1 MYYENFEKLCKERGI
16 RPADVSRGTG
26 ISTAT
31 LTSWKKGAYTPK
43 SDKLALIASFFG
55 VSLDYLM
62 GVSASP
68 LPKSPEW
75 QDADEFEA
83 ELDERPESVWV
94 PVIGRVA
101 AGFRKI
107 MNEEILGF
115 EPVDYDLAES
125 GRFFALRIAGDSME
139 PEIKKGSTAIVR
151 CQQDADSGDVCVVS
165 INGDEATCKKIQKTD
180 NGIMLVSNNPA
191 YPPRYFSAKEI
202 KDEPVT
208 ILGRVMEVRTKF

>member
-1 MYYENFEKLCKERGI
+1 MELKDII
-16 RPADVSRGTG
+16 RNRRIELGLTMKQVADAV
-26 ISTAT
+26 
-31 LTSWKKGAYTPK
+31 
-43 SDKLALIASFFG
+43 G
-55 VSLDYLM
+55 VSEGTISKWESGNIGSMRLDKGLAISRVLSIDPRTLM
-62 GVSASP
+62 GQS
-68 LPKSPEW
+68 KE
-75 QDADEFEA
+75 EYEA

-165 INGDEATCKKIQKTD
+165 INGDEATCKRIQKTD

-191 YPPRYFSAKEI
+191 YPPRYFSAKDI

>member
-1 MYYENFEKLCKERGI
+1 MELKDII
-16 RPADVSRGTG
+16 RNRRIELGLTMKQVADAV
-26 ISTAT
+26 
-31 LTSWKKGAYTPK
+31 
-43 SDKLALIASFFG
+43 G
-55 VSLDYLM
+55 VSEGTISKWESGNIGSMRLDKGLAISRVLSIDPRTLM
-62 GVSASP
+62 GQS
-68 LPKSPEW
+68 E
-75 QDADEFEA
+75 EEYEA

-165 INGDEATCKKIQKTD
+165 INGDEATCKRIQKTD
-180 NGIMLVSNNPA
+180 NGIMLVSTNPA

>member
-75 QDADEFEA
+75 QDAGEFEA
-83 ELDERPESVWV
+83 ELDERPDSVWV

-139 PEIKKGSTAIVR
+139 PEIKKGATAIVR

-165 INGDEATCKKIQKTD
+165 IDKDEATCKRIQKTD
-180 NGIMLVSNNPA
+180 NGIMLVSTNPA
-191 YPPRYFSAKEI
+191 YLPKYFSAKDMR
-202 KDEPVT
+202 DERIT

>member
-1 MYYENFEKLCKERGI
+1 MELKDII
-16 RPADVSRGTG
+16 RNRRIELGLTMKQVADAV
-26 ISTAT
+26 
-31 LTSWKKGAYTPK
+31 
-43 SDKLALIASFFG
+43 G
-55 VSLDYLM
+55 VSEGTISKWESGNIGSMRLDKGLAISRVLSIDPRTLM
-62 GVSASP
+62 GQS
-68 LPKSPEW
+68 E
-75 QDADEFEA
+75 EEYEA

-151 CQQDADSGDVCVVS
+151 CQHADSGDVCVVS
-165 INGDEATCKKIQKTD
+165 INGDEATCKRIQKTD

>member
-1 MYYENFEKLCKERGI
+1 MELKDII
-16 RPADVSRGTG
+16 RNRRIELGLTMKQVADAV
-26 ISTAT
+26 
-31 LTSWKKGAYTPK
+31 
-43 SDKLALIASFFG
+43 G
-55 VSLDYLM
+55 VSEGTISKWESGNIGSMRLDKGLAISRVLSIDPRTLM
-62 GVSASP
+62 GQS
-68 LPKSPEW
+68 E
-75 QDADEFEA
+75 EEYEA

-165 INGDEATCKKIQKTD
+165 INGDEATCKRIQKTD

>member
-1 MYYENFEKLCKERGI
+1 MYEIYAELLKEKGVRTS
-16 RPADVSRGTG
+16 DVVKATG
-26 ISTAT
+26 ISSSMFTD
-31 LTSWKKGAYTPK
+31 WKMGRYHPK
-43 SDKLALIASFFG
+43 HDKMLLIASYFG
-55 VSLDYLM
+55 VSVEYLE
-62 GVSASP
+62 GQTEERTP
-68 LPKSPEW
+68 QRPQW
-75 QDADEFEA
+75 QDAGEFEA

-165 INGDEATCKKIQKTD
+165 INGDEATCKRIQKTD

-191 YPPRYFSAKEI
+191 YPPRYFSAKDI

>member
-1 MYYENFEKLCKERGI
+1 MELKDII
-16 RPADVSRGTG
+16 RNRRIELGLTMKQVADAV
-26 ISTAT
+26 
-31 LTSWKKGAYTPK
+31 
-43 SDKLALIASFFG
+43 G
-55 VSLDYLM
+55 VSEGTISKWESGNIGSMRLDKGLAISRVLSIDPRTLM
-62 GVSASP
+62 GQS
-68 LPKSPEW
+68 KE
-75 QDADEFEA
+75 EFEA
-83 ELDERPESVWV
+83 ELDERPDSVWV

-139 PEIKKGSTAIVR
+139 PEIKKGATAIVR

-165 INGDEATCKKIQKTD
+165 IDKDEATCKRIQKTD
-180 NGIMLVSNNPA
+180 NGIMLVSTNPA
-191 YPPRYFSAKEI
+191 YLPKYFSAKDMR
-202 KDEPVT
+202 DERIT

>member
-68 LPKSPEW
+68 LPMSPEW

-83 ELDERPESVWV
+83 DLDERPESVWV

-165 INGDEATCKKIQKTD
+165 INGDEATCKRIQKTD

>member
-1 MYYENFEKLCKERGI
+1 MELKDII
-16 RPADVSRGTG
+16 RNRRLELGLTMKQVADAV
-26 ISTAT
+26 
-31 LTSWKKGAYTPK
+31 
-43 SDKLALIASFFG
+43 G
-55 VSLDYLM
+55 VSEGTISKWESGNIGSMRLDKGLAISRVLSIDPRTLM
-62 GVSASP
+62 GQS
-68 LPKSPEW
+68 E
-75 QDADEFEA
+75 EEYEA

-151 CQQDADSGDVCVVS
+151 CQQDADSGDVCVVA
-165 INGDEATCKKIQKTD
+165 INGDEATCKRIQKTD
-180 NGIMLVSNNPA
+180 NGIMLVSTNPA

>member
-1 MYYENFEKLCKERGI
+1 MELKDII
-16 RPADVSRGTG
+16 RNRRLELGLTMKQVADAV
-26 ISTAT
+26 
-31 LTSWKKGAYTPK
+31 
-43 SDKLALIASFFG
+43 G
-55 VSLDYLM
+55 VSEGTISKWESGNIGSMRLDKGLAISRVLSIDPRTLM
-62 GVSASP
+62 GQS
-68 LPKSPEW
+68 KE
-75 QDADEFEA
+75 EYEA

-165 INGDEATCKKIQKTD
+165 INGDEATCKRIQKTD

>member
-83 ELDERPESVWV
+83 ELNERPESVWV

-165 INGDEATCKKIQKTD
+165 IDKDEATCKRIQKTD

>member
-1 MYYENFEKLCKERGI
+1 MELKDII
-16 RPADVSRGTG
+16 RNRRIELGLTMKQVADAV
-26 ISTAT
+26 
-31 LTSWKKGAYTPK
+31 
-43 SDKLALIASFFG
+43 G
-55 VSLDYLM
+55 VSEGTISKWESGNIGSMRLDKGLAISRVLSIDPRTLM
-62 GVSASP
+62 GQS
-68 LPKSPEW
+68 KE
-75 QDADEFEA
+75 EYEA

-165 INGDEATCKKIQKTD
+165 INGDEATCKRIQKTD